1 MEKIEFVKFKSE
13 ILKRAKES
21 NAWSGEYKKTY
32 TTESFSDLFKAI
44 SDNFYW
50 CCKNKVIDCKLLTDL
65 GLDICHEN
73 NFWVNESS
81 GNGFLIVDSATVRAS
96 GSATVRA
103 SDSATVRASGSAYIN
118 SYSSIEHKISDRAIL
133 RYYYDN
139 KIIFGENIK
148 H

>member
-81 GNGFLIVDSATVRAS
+81 GNGFLIVDSATVEAW
-96 GSATVRA
+96 
-103 SDSATVRASGSAYIN
+103 DSATVEAWDSAYIN